1 MASKIK
7 KLVLPRLDKDGNH
20 YISYSQLNTWK
31 RSKREYMRQYFWGE
45 GFDGNAYTDFG
56 TLVGEA
62 LENGDFSEFT
72 AKEKKFLETIPRYG
86 EYEREI
92 RLEMK
97 GFYVKGFI
105 DTSSKPQM
113 YTKAVKIKKGEKPIL
128 TWVDKIADYKTG
140 DVVKKKAEYESES
153 YIQVDLY
160 AAAMRQ
166 QFGVLP
172 DYACVYLIN
181 RTGNA
186 FQGEDLVLG
195 DKFIKIDKPITNEKA
210 DQVLEEVQMLAEE
223 ISAYYQVFLKL
234 KS

>member
-1 MASKIK
+1 MEN

-31 RSKREYMRQYFWGE
+31 RSKREYIRQYFWGE
-45 GFDGNAYTDFG
+45 GFEGNAYTDFG

-62 LENGDFSEFT
+62 LENGDFSEFN
-72 AKEKKFLETIPRYG
+72 AEEQKFLETIPRYG

-92 RLEMK
+92 KLEMK

-105 DTSSKPQM
+105 DTSSKPKD
-113 YTKAVKIKKGEKPIL
+113 YNKLGEH
-128 TWVDKIADYKTG
+128 VRRIADYKTG
-140 DVVKKKAEYESES
+140 DVVKKKAEYEADT
-153 YIQVDLY
+153 YTQVDIY

-172 DYACVYLIN
+172 DSCSVYLIH

-186 FQGEDLVLG
+186 FQSEDLKLG
-195 DKFIKIDKPITNEKA
+195 SKFIKIDKPINDKKA
-210 DQVLEEVQMLAEE
+210 DKVLAEVQSIAEE

-234 KS
+234 KSVSDE

>member
-20 YISYSQLNTWK
+20 YISYSQLSTWK

-45 GFDGNAYTDFG
+45 GFEGNAYTDFG

-62 LENGDFSEFT
+62 LENGDFSGFT
-72 AKEKKFLETIPRYG
+72 AKEKKFLKTIPRYG

-105 DTSSKPQM
+105 DTSSPPNDDLGTM
-113 YTKAVKIKKGEKPIL
+113 NL
-128 TWVDKIADYKTG
+128 WVDKIADYKTG

-153 YIQVDLY
+153 YIQVDIY

-172 DYACVYLIN
+172 ESACVYLIN

-186 FQGEDLVLG
+186 YQGEELVLG
-195 DKFIKIDKPITNEKA
+195 NSFITIDKPITNEKA
-210 DQVLEEVQMLAEE
+210 DQVLEEVQMIAEE

>member
-1 MASKIK
+1 MEN

-31 RSKREYMRQYFWGE
+31 RSKREYIRQYFWGE
-45 GFDGNAYTDFG
+45 GFEGNAYTDFG

-62 LENGDFSEFT
+62 LENGDFSAFT
-72 AKEKKFLETIPRYG
+72 KTEQKFLETIPRYG

-92 RLEMK
+92 RLEMD

-105 DTSSKPQM
+105 DTSSEPKE
-113 YTKAVKIKKGEKPIL
+113 YEKSRG
-128 TWVDKIADYKTG
+128 VEVRRIADYKTG
-140 DVVKKKAEYESES
+140 DVVKKKAEYEADS
-153 YIQVDLY
+153 YTQVDIY

-172 DYACVYLIN
+172 DSACVYLIH

-186 FQGEDLVLG
+186 FQNEDLKLG
-195 DKFIKIDKPITNEKA
+195 NEFITIDKPITNQKA
-210 DQVLEEVQMLAEE
+210 DKVLAEVQAIAEE
-223 ISAYYQVFLKL
+223 ISAYYQIFLKFNE
-234 KS
+234 

>member
-45 GFDGNAYTDFG
+45 GFEGNAYTDFG

-72 AKEKKFLETIPRYG
+72 NKEKKFLKTIPRYG

-105 DTSSKPQM
+105 DTSTPPNDHLGSLSP
-113 YTKAVKIKKGEKPIL
+113 
-128 TWVDKIADYKTG
+128 WVESIADYKTG

-166 QFGVLP
+166 QFGKLP
-172 DYACVYLIN
+172 SSACVYLIN

-186 FQGEDLVLG
+186 FQGDDLLLG
-195 DKFIKIDKPITNEKA
+195 DKFITIHKLITNDKA
-210 DQVLEEVQMLAEE
+210 DQVLEEVQTIAEE
-223 ISAYYQVFLKL
+223 ISAYYEVFLKL